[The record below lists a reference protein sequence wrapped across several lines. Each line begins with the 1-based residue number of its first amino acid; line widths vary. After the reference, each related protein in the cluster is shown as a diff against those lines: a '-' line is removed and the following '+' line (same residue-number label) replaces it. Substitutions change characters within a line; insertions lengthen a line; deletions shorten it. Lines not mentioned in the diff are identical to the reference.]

1 MPSPTPSVRA
11 RDARPRSER
20 GAVLIVALLL
30 SAIIAIA
37 LGSYLALSR
46 NSLQLANRSFYN
58 TAAMNIAE
66 TGVEEA
72 LWSFNQVATGSSV
85 ADAWTGWDTSDTV
98 TAKRAF
104 RDFTLSGTTEA
115 YVKVYVT
122 NYNPTGN
129 DRPLVVSSATVTI
142 PGESRTITKAI
153 ETTLRRRSK
162 FAMGLVAKNQ
172 LTFNGTN
179 ASVDSWNSDPDN
191 DLGAS
196 TPAIPYSVGVR
207 KDNGSVGSTSVAV
220 GSVAVNNADIWG
232 FASVGSSGSSG
243 ISVGTNGTVAAFMT
257 GGSPTPTGTVDTTRI
272 ATDFTANFD
281 PVNDPTIGT
290 VIGAVG
296 ASLGTAGTTT
306 TFRFN
311 GQINSSLA
319 IAGNVTLILTA
330 GAGNTAIRLTG
341 AGDGISIPAGSSLTV
356 YTAADVTI
364 AGNGLLNSNIQPTTF
379 QLWGTSTSSFAQN
392 IEIKGNGALKGI
404 AYAPNANVRIT
415 GNGDVMGSI
424 VANNITVVGN
434 AAFHYDES
442 LANWGGSNPFGVV
455 NWRELTT
462 AADRAVYVTQINAIP
477 L

>member
-1 MPSPTPSVRA
+1 MPSPTVSPHA
-11 RDARPRSER
+11 RDPLPCSER

-46 NSLQLANRSFYN
+46 NSLTLANRSFYN
-58 TAAMNIAE
+58 TAAVNIAE

-72 LWSFNQVATGSSV
+72 LWSFNQVAAGTSL
-85 ADAWTGWDTSDTV
+85 ADAWAGWDTTDSV
-98 TAKRAF
+98 TAKRVY
-104 RDFTLSGTTEA
+104 RDFTLSGSTDA

-129 DRPLVVSSATVTI
+129 ARPIVVSSATVTI
-142 PGESRTITKAI
+142 PRESRTITKAI

-162 FAMGLVAKNQ
+162 FAMGLVARNQ
-172 LTFNGTN
+172 LTFNGNN

-196 TPAIPYSVGVR
+196 TPSIPYSVGVR
-207 KDNGSVGSTSVAV
+207 RDSGSVGSTSVAV

-257 GGSPTPTGTVDTTRI
+257 GGSPTPAGTVDTTRI

-281 PVNDPTIGT
+281 PVSDPTIGT
-290 VIGAVG
+290 VIGSVG
-296 ASLGTAGTTT
+296 ATLGTAGTTS
-306 TFRFN
+306 TFRFA
-311 GQINSSLA
+311 GQINSSLT

-330 GAGNTAIRLTG
+330 GAGDVIRLTG
-341 AGDGISIPAGSSLTV
+341 AGDGITIPNGSSLTV
-356 YTAADVTI
+356 YTAANIMI
-364 AGNGLLNSNIQPTTF
+364 AGNGVLNSNIQPTTF
-379 QLWGTSTSSFAQN
+379 QVWGTNTGTSQS

-404 AYAPNANVRIT
+404 AYAPNAHVRIT
-415 GNGDVMGSI
+415 GNGDVMGSV

-442 LANWGGSNPFGVV
+442 LANFGGSNPFGVV
-455 NWRELTT
+455 NWRELITD
-462 AADRAVYVTQINAIP
+462 ADRAVYVTQINAIP
-477 L
+477 LP